1 MESPGDG
8 VNVLSSRVV
17 WELTGHLEW
26 CPSRRLVQEG
36 KGPRRSL
43 WEHLAP
49 GLGLLLTSFVSVRLN
64 PEPGP

>member
-8 VNVLSSRVV
+8 VNVLSSRIG

-26 CPSRRLVQEG
+26 YPSRRLVQEG
-36 KGPRRSL
+36 KVPRRSL
-43 WEHLAP
+43 WEHRAP
-49 GLGLLLTSFVSVRLN
+49 GLGLLFTSFVSVRLN